1 MYNVISLH
9 WESNPGS
16 SVYKTDA
23 VPLSHGCIRL
33 DFNAISLDS
42 STIGCFLLYWYS

>member
-16 SVYKTDA
+16 SVYKTDP
-23 VPLSHGCIRL
+23 VSLSHGGILLMRKKKRIKSG
-33 DFNAISLDS
+33 ISI
-42 STIGCFLLYWYS
+42 TVK